1 MKIAVISTTVFPC
14 PPAGYAGLEM
24 IAWQCAQ
31 GFAKLGHQV
40 LLVAPKGSQGGPN
53 ITLHE
58 TTQGESEKQAYSGY
72 WQRLLTDA
80 DVVVD
85 HSWQKW
91 SYILKVEGRL
101 KAPILGVCHA
111 PINTMYNVP
120 PPVPK
125 PCMIAISKDQANAIS
140 QHLGVPARVCYNGVD
155 LEFYKPGGP
164 IGSSQRND
172 RYLFLARMS
181 TVKSP
186 HIAIDIANKTRVG
199 LDLVGD
205 DTITGEPAYVQR
217 VRELAVNNIKYIG
230 PQTRSQCVEWFNRN
244 KCLLHTAK
252 FFREPFGLA
261 PIEAQACFTAET
273 LVRATGV
280 NDVYRSSFTG
290 RLIQVACGKKLIE
303 CTPEHPFLT
312 QRGWVPAKEL
322 TTQDF
327 LVKRIGNASD
337 NMDSE
342 RIGDFT
348 KRVSDAWETQD
359 GSPVGAQGNAGRQQS
374 EADEAEQGDVSP
386 VVLEGRQGAAGS
398 VLEGGDGGSVSVASG
413 KNDQA
418 DSGSGA
424 DTRSGLHEGRGSLLQ
439 GRNTY
444 LAGKIF
450 SFGAEQNRGNAPA
463 AHRGVDQAQSTIDA
477 VVQDVV
483 RQVEIASG
491 YIDKTGFGL
500 HGGIHRRGRQHRPQ
514 EATGKKEQNADGSV
528 YEHVVAVD
536 PVVSVEVEGAER
548 STVHEEGGNEG
559 NSGFRPVSCADRS
572 RSVALPVVQ
581 GAVAVLEVETSA
593 DGNSVGVDRIA
604 VHSDKTPAHLRKAA
618 VVRAHDGL
626 YEFEAITHLGGREV
640 EGLPVFNLGT
650 ETGTYEAAGFIV
662 HNCGMPVISFGNG
675 AMRETIKDGETGF
688 VVDDEAQFV
697 ELIKRDAVSLLKP
710 RRIREWA
717 AQFSVE
723 NSIKQYMLAIEEAL
737 AGGW

>member
-14 PPAGYAGLEM
+14 PPKGYAGLEM

-58 TTQGESEKQAYSGY
+58 TTVGESEKQAYSGY

-91 SYILKVEGRL
+91 SYILKAEGRL

-111 PINTMYNVP
+111 PIHTMYNSP

-125 PCMIAISKDQANAIS
+125 PCLIAISKDQANGIS

-155 LEFYKPGGP
+155 LDFYKPSGP

-217 VRELAVNNIKYIG
+217 IRESAVNNIVYIG
-230 PQTRSQCVEWFNRN
+230 PQTREQCVEWFNRN

-261 PIEAQACFTAET
+261 P
-273 LVRATGV
+273 V
-280 NDVYRSSFTG
+280 
-290 RLIQVACGKKLIE
+290 
-303 CTPEHPFLT
+303 
-312 QRGWVPAKEL
+312 
-322 TTQDF
+322 
-327 LVKRIGNASD
+327 
-337 NMDSE
+337 
-342 RIGDFT
+342 
-348 KRVSDAWETQD
+348 
-359 GSPVGAQGNAGRQQS
+359 
-374 EADEAEQGDVSP
+374 
-386 VVLEGRQGAAGS
+386 
-398 VLEGGDGGSVSVASG
+398 
-413 KNDQA
+413 
-418 DSGSGA
+418 
-424 DTRSGLHEGRGSLLQ
+424 
-439 GRNTY
+439 
-444 LAGKIF
+444 
-450 SFGAEQNRGNAPA
+450 
-463 AHRGVDQAQSTIDA
+463 
-477 VVQDVV
+477 
-483 RQVEIASG
+483 
-491 YIDKTGFGL
+491 
-500 HGGIHRRGRQHRPQ
+500 
-514 EATGKKEQNADGSV
+514 
-528 YEHVVAVD
+528 
-536 PVVSVEVEGAER
+536 
-548 STVHEEGGNEG
+548 
-559 NSGFRPVSCADRS
+559 
-572 RSVALPVVQ
+572 
-581 GAVAVLEVETSA
+581 
-593 DGNSVGVDRIA
+593 
-604 VHSDKTPAHLRKAA
+604 
-618 VVRAHDGL
+618 
-626 YEFEAITHLGGREV
+626 
-640 EGLPVFNLGT
+640 
-650 ETGTYEAAGFIV
+650 EAAA
-662 HNCGMPVISFGNG
+662 CGMPCISFGNG

-697 ELIKRDAVSLLKP
+697 DLIKRDAVSLLKP
-710 RRIREWA
+710 KRIRDWA
-717 AQFSVE
+717 SQFSVE